1 MSLLT
6 TFNSLLA
13 ISAGLVSDL
22 MVRQLDLP
30 VLAPFLAAIPCLGLS
45 CLLMSWLWSEN
56 YGSQAPVL
64 TNYRQGGMS
73 SSLILE
79 CLALLTLLTIVRA
92 EDYLEQRGDFQQPGL
107 QEGVEEGSQ
116 L

>member
-1 MSLLT
+1 MSEHHSRGLEVSLVSRTMALLT

-30 VLAPFLAAIPCLGLS
+30 VLAPFLAAVPCLCLS
-45 CLLMSWLWSEN
+45 CLVMSLWTEN

-64 TNYRQGGMS
+64 SNYSQGSMS
-73 SSLILE
+73 SS
-79 CLALLTLLTIVRA
+79 
-92 EDYLEQRGDFQQPGL
+92 
-107 QEGVEEGSQ
+107 SSSNW
-116 L
+116 

>member
-1 MSLLT
+1 MSSTMSLLT

-22 MVRQLDLP
+22 LVRQLDLP

-45 CLLMSWLWSEN
+45 CLLMSWLWTEN

-73 SSLILE
+73 SSSPH
-79 CLALLTLLTIVRA
+79 TGV
-92 EDYLEQRGDFQQPGL
+92 PGTANTPNYC
-107 QEGVEEGSQ
+107 QG
-116 L
+116 

>member
-30 VLAPFLAAIPCLGLS
+30 VLAPFLAAIPCLALS
-45 CLLMSWLWSEN
+45 CL
-56 YGSQAPVL
+56 QHP
-64 TNYRQGGMS
+64 
-73 SSLILE
+73 
-79 CLALLTLLTIVRA
+79 
-92 EDYLEQRGDFQQPGL
+92 
-107 QEGVEEGSQ
+107 
-116 L
+116 

>member
-1 MSLLT
+1 MSLVSSTMALLT

-22 MVRQLDLP
+22 MVRQLELP

-45 CLLMSWLWSEN
+45 CLLMSGLWTEN

-64 TNYRQGGMS
+64 SNYRQGCMS
-73 SSLILE
+73 SSLLE
-79 CLALLTLLTIVRA
+79 LFMLTA
-92 EDYLEQRGDFQQPGL
+92 HYSQAGGL
-107 QEGVEEGSQ
+107 SGVTARSSSSA
-116 L
+116 